1 MPRFFDYA
9 VNKRE
14 AKLSIG

>member
-9 VNKRE
+9 P
-14 AKLSIG
+14 